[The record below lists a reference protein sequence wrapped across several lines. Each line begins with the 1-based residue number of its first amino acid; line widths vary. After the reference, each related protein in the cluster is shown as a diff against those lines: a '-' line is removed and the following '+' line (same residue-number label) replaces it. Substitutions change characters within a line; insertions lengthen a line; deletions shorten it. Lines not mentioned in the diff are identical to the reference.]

1 VRLLVDAN
9 LSPRVA
15 EALSDAGHD
24 AIHVFEIDSSS
35 RRPAAGSWRP
45 TRMDAGREDVRV
57 VPLQRHAQP
66 VEQAGFSYERS
77 KGQKNTVMTK
87 AVPTS
92 Q

>member
-1 VRLLVDAN
+1 
-9 LSPRVA
+9 
-15 EALSDAGHD
+15 
-24 AIHVFEIDSSS
+24 
-35 RRPAAGSWRP
+35 
-45 TRMDAGREDVRV
+45 MDAGREDVRV